1 MDWIFFLK
9 NNVIKLLI
17 SYAFYDFITNA
28 IGIILWILYKGTL
41 EDNKNMVF
49 LYRRLT
55 LLENV
60 KI

>member
-41 EDNKNMVF
+41 
-49 LYRRLT
+49 
-55 LLENV
+55 
-60 KI
+60 